1 MLRRFISYIWLFT
14 LAMVLPSQAFAYL
27 LQAENEASARLSY
40 RINTLLPQSKSDFQ
54 ALFDEVREEPQ
65 SEPVTKSDLAQDW
78 LAIVN
83 ANRWLHT
90 TRFIDDGEASSTLEL
105 PSFEL
110 AIVAL
115 FRLYKLP
122 SLESANALATRY
134 TSPHRI
140 AGWKESNALYVALN
154 AHYNSIF

>member
-14 LAMVLPSQAFAYL
+14 LAMVVPSQAFAYL

-40 RINTLLPQSKSDFQ
+40 RINTLLPASKSDAQ
-54 ALFDEVREEPQ
+54 ALFDEVREDSQPKPITQ
-65 SEPVTKSDLAQDW
+65 SEFAQDW

-83 ANRWLHT
+83 TNRWLHS
-90 TRFIDDGEASSTLEL
+90 TRFVDDADSSSNLEL
-105 PSFEL
+105 PTFEP

-115 FRLYKLP
+115 FRLYKATCLY
-122 SLESANALATRY
+122 STNALATRY
-134 TSPHRI
+134 TSPSRI

-154 AHYNSIF
+154 AQYPVFL